1 MQSYGVGIAL
11 AELMVKGRY
20 ETLDLSELSGDRFTS
35 GKTIAGET
43 WVI

>member
-11 AELMVKGRY
+11 AEFMVKGRY
-20 ETLDLSELSGDRFTS
+20 ETLDLTELSGDRFRS
-35 GKTIAGET
+35 GRSIPSET